1 MLAFPGYIIH
11 LKDKTERLPLLE
23 SLQKASGLSLTIF
36 NALTRADWSKKI
48 PSHPWRHDVLTDGMI
63 GCSLSHLAVLN
74 LAGKSQQP
82 TYIFEDDVQVLKPFS
97 PFLYEM
103 ISSNLRWDIILL
115 GANEYVS
122 SEHLANYKGI
132 RTIHRFWGTHAML
145 VHPSVIQKIRTVFDS
160 SVENDI
166 FLPADWLYNEAI
178 KIHGL
183 RVYGPADPKEFV
195 IQAPG
200 FISAITGRQR

>member
-1 MLAFPGYIIH
+1 MLSFPGYIIH
-11 LKDKTERLPLLE
+11 LKDKTERQPLIE
-23 SLQKASGLSLTIF
+23 SLQKASGLPLTIF
-36 NALTRADWSKKI
+36 NALTRTDLTKKGL
-48 PSHPWRHDVLTDGMI
+48 SHPWRHDVLTDGMI
-63 GCSLSHLAVLN
+63 GCTLSHLALLN
-74 LAGKSQQP
+74 LARSSQQP

-103 ISSNLRWDIILL
+103 ISSNLEWDIILL

-145 VHPSVIQKIRTVFDS
+145 IHPSAVQKIRSVFDS

-183 RVYGPADPKEFV
+183 RVYGPANSKEFV